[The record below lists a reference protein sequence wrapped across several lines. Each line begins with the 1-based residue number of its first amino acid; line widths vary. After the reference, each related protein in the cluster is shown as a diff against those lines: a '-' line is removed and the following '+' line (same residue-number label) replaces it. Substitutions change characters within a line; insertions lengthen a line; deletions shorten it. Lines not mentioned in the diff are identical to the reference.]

1 MESSKV
7 LILVEWA
14 ILQGVILRFLELMVV
29 LCIHL
34 MEVVLE
40 GPSMVAVR
48 RLIKATLQC
57 QASSLIK

>member
-14 ILQGVILRFLELMVV
+14 ILLGVILRFLELMVV
-29 LCIHL
+29 LCIPL

-57 QASSLIK
+57 QASFLIK